1 METGVSGAFFPH
13 GIGHGIGLQVHDV
26 AGFAESDRG
35 GTIAEA
41 ARAIPTC
48 A

>member
-1 METGVSGAFFPH
+1 METGVSSAFFPH

-26 AGFAESDRG
+26 AGFADIDRG
-35 GTIAEA
+35 GTH
-41 ARAIPTC
+41 RRSRKAIPTC